1 MFGRIIILL
10 ASFKYLKITKVVA
23 YYQLTMEFIFEL
35 GLPIN
40 RGSESAVFVNLLTQ
54 FFFVL
59 DYFHFW
65 PTAVACSVV
74 SITNGVAKGYL
85 YSNQLSNIVT
95 YEIVFNVMSNFFNIF
110 FSHIVITACG
120 MLFVNAELLR
130 QGNDALLDGL
140 DEGVIIIDEAT
151 NKVTFLNSAAKLFNT
166 KKDEKFSMSKLYKE
180 EEIDQD

>member
-1 MFGRIIILL
+1 
-10 ASFKYLKITKVVA
+10 
-23 YYQLTMEFIFEL
+23 
-35 GLPIN
+35 
-40 RGSESAVFVNLLTQ
+40 
-54 FFFVL
+54 
-59 DYFHFW
+59 
-65 PTAVACSVV
+65 
-74 SITNGVAKGYL
+74 
-85 YSNQLSNIVT
+85 
-95 YEIVFNVMSNFFNIF
+95 
-110 FSHIVITACG
+110 